1 MIEKIKERYQNAGRI
16 TIRPYC
22 DPRKENMGLESYNMV
37 VFPGTFQREPMACI
51 EQNGKIR
58 YLNGL
63 DEAAPEV
70 KSLTDAEKRDAR
82 VKEIRSI
89 VAMLEFEK
97 HYNTLDINDT
107 DFWNKVQTYKPNNT
121 EFWSSLIIEL
131 ANDVIVLDP
140 VNKTEDLLKV
150 LAIEAGGFPF
160 IAKSKED
167 CISGLHKRKW
177 YLDRQIDTAQNKA
190 SVSKIKNKALKELDN
205 ISNEM
210 PRKLFYIVKLI
221 STNSMQYK
229 NTTLPDVIYDHLDEY
244 INGLANESS
253 IKKAAQHFLDY
264 TELDMQELKV
274 RSMVKDATFYKFVIM
289 KGDGLLYFAQDN
301 VLLGRN
307 ASEVYEYLVNPMN
320 EDILVKLQEKVEE
333 TWAQ

>member
-1 MIEKIKERYQNAGRI
+1 MIENIKERYAKAGRI

-22 DPRKENMGLESYNMV
+22 DPRKENMGLETYDMV
-37 VFPGTFQREPMACI
+37 LFPGTHQREAMAAI
-51 EQNGKIR
+51 EQNGKLR

-70 KSLTDAEKRDAR
+70 KGLNDPEKRNAKI
-82 VKEIRSI
+82 KEIRSI

-97 HYNTLDINDT
+97 HYNTLDIEDPE
-107 DFWNKVQTYKPNNT
+107 FWNKVQTYKPNNT
-121 EFWSSLIIEL
+121 EFWSTIMLEV
-131 ANDVIVLDP
+131 ANDVIFLDP

-150 LAIEAGGFPF
+150 LAIEAGGFPI
-160 IAKSKED
+160 IAKSKEE

-210 PRKLFYIVKLI
+210 PRKLFYIAKLI

-229 NTTLPDVIYDHLDEY
+229 NSTLQDVIYDHLDEFV
-244 INGLANESS
+244 NGLAQESS
-253 IKKAAQHFLDY
+253 IRKAAQQFLDY

-274 RSMVKDATFYKFVIM
+274 RAMIKDATFYKFIVL
-289 KGDGLLYFAQDN
+289 KGDGLLYLAQEN
-301 VLLGRN
+301 ILLGRN
-307 ASEVYEYLVNPMN
+307 ASEVYEYLINPMN
-320 EDILVKLQEKVEE
+320 EDVLVTFQERVED
-333 TWAQ
+333 TWL

>member
-1 MIEKIKERYQNAGRI
+1 MIENIKERYQKAGRI

-22 DPRKENMGLESYNMV
+22 DPQKENMGLETYDMV

-70 KSLTDAEKRDAR
+70 KAITDEEKRNAK

-97 HYNTLDINDT
+97 HYNTIDIEDP

-121 EFWSSLIIEL
+121 EFWGNIMLEV
-131 ANDVIVLDP
+131 ANDIIFLDP
-140 VNKTEDLLKV
+140 VNNTEDLLKV
-150 LAIEAGGFPF
+150 LAIEAGGFPI

-167 CISGLHKRKW
+167 CISGLHRRKW

-190 SVSKIKNKALKELDN
+190 SVSKIKNKAAALLDS
-205 ISNEM
+205 ISDEM
-210 PRKLFYIVKLI
+210 PRKLFYIAKLI

-229 NTTLPDVIYDHLDEY
+229 NSTLQDVIYDHMDEY
-244 INGLANESS
+244 INGLANETS
-253 IKKAAQHFLDY
+253 IRKAAQQFIDY

-274 RSMVKDATFYKFVIM
+274 RAMIKDATFYKFIIM
-289 KGDGLLYFAQDN
+289 KGDGLLYLSPEN

-307 ASEVYEYLVNPMN
+307 ASEVYEYLINPMN
-320 EDILVKLQEKVEE
+320 EDILVTVQEKVEE
-333 TWAQ
+333 TWS

>member
-1 MIEKIKERYQNAGRI
+1 MIENIKERYAKAGRI

-22 DPRKENMGLESYNMV
+22 DPRKENMGLETYDMV
-37 VFPGTFQREPMACI
+37 LFPGTHQREAMACI
-51 EQNGKIR
+51 ETNGKLR

-70 KSLTDAEKRDAR
+70 KGLTDPEKRNAKI
-82 VKEIRSI
+82 KEIRSI

-97 HYNTLDINDT
+97 HYNTLDIEDPE
-107 DFWNKVQTYKPNNT
+107 FWNKVQTYKPNNT
-121 EFWSSLIIEL
+121 EFWSTIMLEV
-131 ANDVIVLDP
+131 ANDVIFLDP

-150 LAIEAGGFPF
+150 LAIEAGGFPI
-160 IAKSKED
+160 IAKSKEE

-205 ISNEM
+205 IANEM
-210 PRKLFYIVKLI
+210 PRKLFYIAKLI

-229 NTTLPDVIYDHLDEY
+229 NSTLQDVIYDHLDEY
-244 INGLANESS
+244 INGLAQESS
-253 IKKAAQHFLDY
+253 IRKAAQQFIDY

-274 RSMVKDATFYKFVIM
+274 RSMIKDATFYKFIIL
-289 KGDGLLYFAQDN
+289 KGDGLLYLTPEN
-301 VLLGRN
+301 ILLGRN
-307 ASEVYEYLVNPMN
+307 ASEVYEYLINPMN
-320 EDILVKLQEKVEE
+320 EDVLVTFQERVEE
-333 TWAQ
+333 TWI